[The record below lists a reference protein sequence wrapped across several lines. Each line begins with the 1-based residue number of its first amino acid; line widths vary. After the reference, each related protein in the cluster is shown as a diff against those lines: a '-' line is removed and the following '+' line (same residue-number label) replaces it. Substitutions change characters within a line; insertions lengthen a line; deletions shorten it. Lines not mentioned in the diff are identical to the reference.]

1 MIARLAG
8 RLHSAGADACVV
20 DVGGVGYRVQ
30 CSARTLG
37 ALPPVGD
44 AVELVIET
52 RVMDDQIRLYGFRGE
67 AERQCFNLLQTV
79 QGVGA
84 KMALSLLATL
94 PPDELAHAIATGDK
108 AALTRAPGVG
118 QKMATRLAM
127 ELKDRVGDFAPPLQA
142 RETAAGGAAADAVSA
157 LVNLGY
163 RRPEALGAVHK
174 AARTLG
180 QAADAAALIRAGLRE
195 LAA

>member
-8 RLHSAGADACVV
+8 RLHSAGADNCVV

-37 ALPPVGD
+37 ALAPVGE

-52 RVMDDQIRLYGFRGE
+52 RVQDDQIRLYGFRGE
-67 AERQCFNLLQTV
+67 AERQCFNLVQTV

-84 KMALSLLATL
+84 KLALSLLAALT
-94 PPDELAHAIATGDK
+94 PEELAQAIAAGDK
-108 AALTRAPGVG
+108 AMLTRAPGVG

-127 ELKDRVGDFAPPLQA
+127 ELKDRLGDLAPPIQA
-142 RETAAGGAAADAVSA
+142 RESVADGAAADAVSA
-157 LVNLGY
+157 LVHLGY
-163 RRPEALGAVHK
+163 RRPEALGAVNK
-174 AARTLG
+174 AARVLG
-180 QAADAAALIRAGLRE
+180 QTADAAALIRAGLRE